1 LTKSNNYSKLFTQRV
16 SGEITRE
23 QYWLLIREFLEQLM
37 EFSKL
42 QKIHGNNIE
51 ISGGGQIIVEIKITK
66 THKSL
71 IKMLLDAQDIRSVP
85 FSVLADGFYEPFQ
98 SDILVELGKNST
110 HFLDIGANLGFYSLA
125 LLAENPALSVESF
138 EPQPRVFANLSKNI
152 CLNNFSSRIEI
163 HNIGLGNAKNE
174 LTMFIPRF
182 TGTGGAS
189 FKNLHEE
196 EGEATKIK
204 VPVNVLDEVVK
215 SQPDLIKIDV
225 EGCELN
231 VILGADKII
240 SLSKPTIMAELLRK
254 WMKPFGHTPQM
265 FIDRML
271 DHDYVCYAI
280 SANKLT
286 EIYKVTEDTA
296 ETNFIFVHDS
306 KHKHRLVLNRY
317 VK

>member
-1 LTKSNNYSKLFTQRV
+1 
-16 SGEITRE
+16 
-23 QYWLLIREFLEQLM
+23 M
-37 EFSKL
+37 
-42 QKIHGNNIE
+42 
-51 ISGGGQIIVEIKITK
+51 KITK

-110 HFLDIGANLGFYSLA
+110 HFLDIGANQGFYSLA

-152 CLNNFSSRIEI
+152 CLNNFSSQIEV

-196 EGEATKIK
+196 EGESTKIK

-271 DHDYVCYAI
+271 DHNYVCYAI
-280 SANKLT
+280 SPNKLT

-306 KHKHRLVLNRY
+306 
-317 VK
+317 